1 MATGKVIDINDFNIL
16 TSHYGQ
22 SASATPMRARLR
34 RPSPMIAG
42 QVYDITVEYFQ
53 NTGIGSVKLSWS
65 SPSTPKQMIPT
76 SRLYPVGAVIAGGE
90 PVPSAISASPS
101 LFNDKPITPTS
112 DSVLD

>member
-1 MATGKVIDINDFNIL
+1 MIGINDFNIL
-16 TSHYGQ
+16 ASHFGQ
-22 SASATPMRARLR
+22 TATPMQDSATV
-34 RPSPMIAG
+34 PMVAG
-42 QVYDITVEYFQ
+42 QVYDITVQYFQ

-76 SRLYPVGAVIAGGE
+76 SRLYPVGAIIAGGD